1 MTTLRLAYYSPH
13 NILCALSESISVICL
28 ARLYYR
34 RQLVLL
40 QLATAALC
48 SPPHITVCL
57 GQVDLTE
64 SGAAIF
70 SNFLF
75 GVAALEV
82 PPPTTTTPPQD
93 SGGPYGGR
101 RRRTRRCTRRSKTSE
116 DTGPSRRLPP
126 PLSTASPPPCRRLAL
141 PPCQHRPRSFFAA
154 TSAMA
159 LPPLAC
165 KALPPLA
172 CRALQTLVAGW
183 LARGDAGHPGSL
195 AAGWLGGWWLVAGG
209 WRGAGWV
216 GGRGGGAGCRRASR
230 GRTGTRRPSPRSAP
244 PSETRT

>member
-1 MTTLRLAYYSPH
+1 MLYAAILSSYYPHIVLLCFIFLFYEILTAINSTTTSMTTLRLAYYSPH

-82 PPPTTTTPPQD
+82 GPPPPALAPPAGQ
-93 SGGPYGGR
+93 GQTRAGPMGAVEG
-101 RRRTRRCTRRSKTSE
+101 RRTRRCTRRSKTPSE
-116 DTGPSRRLPP
+116 DAGPSRRLPP
-126 PLSTASPPPCRRLAL
+126 PLSTASAPPCGRLAL
-141 PPCQHRPRSFFAA
+141 PPCQHRPGSFFAA

-165 KALPPLA
+165 
-172 CRALQTLVAGW
+172 RALQ
-183 LARGDAGHPGSL
+183 P
-195 AAGWLGGWWLVAGG
+195 LGRPGG
-209 WRGAGWV
+209 WRGAGWL
-216 GGRGGGAGCRRASR
+216 GG
-230 GRTGTRRPSPRSAP
+230 
-244 PSETRT
+244 